1 MKIKNTLILAAILLF
16 NQGHSSA
23 LRNFLTRI
31 PKKELI
37 QNNPTNSLSE
47 WLKSR
52 SLSELQAIREI
63 ERANF
68 YKKAGNDLITI
79 LGLGGSLALLEYVKN
94 RPDFSY
100 TATWT
105 PGYEDFTG
113 YPTE

>member
-1 MKIKNTLILAAILLF
+1 MKKIYTLILAAILLF
-16 NQGHSSA
+16 NQGHSSV

-37 QNNPTNSLSE
+37 PKKNNPTNSLSE

-52 SLSELQAIREI
+52 SLSELEAMREI

-79 LGLGGSLALLEYVKN
+79 LGLG
-94 RPDFSY
+94 
-100 TATWT
+100 
-105 PGYEDFTG
+105 
-113 YPTE
+113 